1 MVTASLLV
9 PSNFPYRFLFSFPAP
24 FQPSIG
30 VSIGRVSKENMEIS
44 QLHLINLFIIS
55 QRTDAT
61 EIVKGQWPLRSFYAF
76 FSSAS
81 LPWEVLPTVLT
92 TVIVPIVS
100 PVVQIKSVERDVT
113 TVCTTTSVERT
124 SNAVMGNVSAVSLH
138 VRVRTTTNVT
148 LANSAVKANASV
160 ALLPVPAR
168 TTTNVD
174 RARNAVKAN
183 VSIVY
188 PLVSV
193 RMTTNVNRA
202 RNVVIASAL
211 TVRHLA
217 TVRPTT
223 SVTLMRIVVGE
234 FVPHTVVGAAGLL
247 QALLSARLFFLQS
260 SFPSYPAA
268 AALVARTTAIV
279 HQVLW
284 SSPANSHSNK
294 SSQSK

>member
-1 MVTASLLV
+1 MVTASLLL
-9 PSNFPYRFLFSFPAP
+9 PSNVPYRFLFSFPAP

-55 QRTDAT
+55 QRTDAI

-81 LPWEVLPTVLT
+81 LPWEVLPIVLT

-113 TVCTTTSVERT
+113 SVCTTTSVERT

-138 VRVRTTTNVT
+138 VRVCTTTNVT

-183 VSIVY
+183 VSVVY

-193 RMTTNVNRA
+193 RMTTNVDRA

-247 QALLSARLFFLQS
+247 QALLSAR
-260 SFPSYPAA
+260 
-268 AALVARTTAIV
+268 
-279 HQVLW
+279 
-284 SSPANSHSNK
+284 
-294 SSQSK
+294 

>member
-1 MVTASLLV
+1 M
-9 PSNFPYRFLFSFPAP
+9 
-24 FQPSIG
+24 
-30 VSIGRVSKENMEIS
+30 
-44 QLHLINLFIIS
+44 
-55 QRTDAT
+55 
-61 EIVKGQWPLRSFYAF
+61 
-76 FSSAS
+76 
-81 LPWEVLPTVLT
+81 
-92 TVIVPIVS
+92 
-100 PVVQIKSVERDVT
+100 
-113 TVCTTTSVERT
+113 
-124 SNAVMGNVSAVSLH
+124 
-138 VRVRTTTNVT
+138 
-148 LANSAVKANASV
+148 
-160 ALLPVPAR
+160 
-168 TTTNVD
+168 D

-193 RMTTNVNRA
+193 RMTTNVDRA
-202 RNVVIASAL
+202 KNVVIASAL

-279 HQVLW
+279 HPVLW

-294 SSQSK
+294 SSQPK

>member
-100 PVVQIKSVERDVT
+100 PAVQIKSVERDVT

-138 VRVRTTTNVT
+138 VRVRTTTNV
-148 LANSAVKANASV
+148 
-160 ALLPVPAR
+160 
-168 TTTNVD
+168 D

-188 PLVSV
+188 LLVSV
-193 RMTTNVNRA
+193 RMTTNVDRA

-234 FVPHTVVGAAGLL
+234 FVPHTVVGVAGLL

-279 HQVLW
+279 HPVLW

-294 SSQSK
+294 SSQPK